1 MKTMLALIAF
11 ITMNSSFG
19 QINFDQ
25 VVYRGMGC
33 PQGTVSTA
41 VSPDGSTLSILFD
54 EFRAEVPQYDGNNDN
69 DSLPPGRGRNRQS
82 ATLNHKNCSLSFTAN
97 LAPGTKA
104 ESLEV
109 SMQARGAVVFD
120 QGLEGVFASILV
132 GYNGLAQSRGRPT
145 MIAQKHWRSLS
156 GPLDEEYL
164 TSPVVMVNLNSGCAS
179 QQGRAIRFDLKNHIQ
194 VEIPSGDTSK
204 SGVITMDSVD
214 MKGMLRF
221 TLRTRA
227 CGSGRTT
234 PNPRRP

>member
-1 MKTMLALIAF
+1 MKTILALVSF
-11 ITMNSSFG
+11 ITVTSAFG

-25 VVYRGMGC
+25 VVYRGTGC

-82 ATLNHKNCSLSFTAN
+82 PTLNHKNCALSFTAN
-97 LAPGTKA
+97 LPQGTKA

-109 SMQARGAVVFD
+109 SMQARGAVILD

-145 MIAQKHWRSLS
+145 IIAQKHWRALR
-156 GPLDEEYL
+156 GPLDEEYVA
-164 TSPVVMVNLNSGCAS
+164 SPVAVVNLNSGCANH
-179 QQGRAIRFDLKNHIQ
+179 QGRAIRFDLKNHIQ
-194 VEIPSGDTSK
+194 AEIPSGDTSK
-204 SGVITMDSVD
+204 SGVITMDSAD

-221 TLRTRA
+221 TLRTRP
-227 CGSGRTT
+227 CGGGRMS
-234 PNPRRP
+234 PRPR